1 MIERDDEK
9 VKRTVASNIAHYRK
23 ECNLTQ
29 DELAEM
35 IFYSGKSVSKWE
47 RGDGLPDVCVLV
59 ALANIF
65 GVTPNDMLSE
75 KHKIAHHAQP
85 QLKRNIITLMSLS
98 LVWLIATMVY
108 VFIRLGSPQAERPW
122 LAFIIAIPVM
132 FIVAIVLTSL
142 WHPKPLVFLCISA
155 LVWSLAAAIH
165 LCFPIEGMFLVYVI
179 AAVLQLL
186 IILWYLLV
194 NTNLLS
200 GFGKLKKRSADKAGE
215 PAQDIPPKSDESIE

>member
-47 RGDGLPDVCVLV
+47 RGDGVPDVCVLV

-65 GVTPNDMLSE
+65 GVTVNDMLSE
-75 KHKIAHHAQP
+75 KHKKAHHAQP
-85 QLKRNIITLMSLS
+85 QLKKSIVTLMSLG
-98 LVWLIATMVY
+98 LVWLIATL
-108 VFIRLGSPQAERPW
+108 VFFFLKITVPQMQRAW

-142 WHPKPLVFLCISA
+142 WHPRPLVFLCISG
-155 LVWSLAAAIH
+155 LVWSLALALH
-165 LCFPIEGMFLVYVI
+165 LLFRIENMFLIYII

-186 IILWYLLV
+186 IVLWYLLL
-194 NTNLLS
+194 NTSFLS
-200 GFGKLKKRSADKAGE
+200 GLHNKKHRPAERQKEE
-215 PAQDIPPKSDESIE
+215 PTSDGPGRDA